1 VRLAAKYLI
10 MRVLLVLYAL
20 GSLAVVVPLL
30 LDLPGAGEL
39 AGTTSGKILAAAVF
53 SLGLGAALAARD
65 PWRNRLVVQILIAFT
80 ALASLAILWRLLFHE
95 ESYAVDPAWIVLPFA
110 CAAPVL
116 LAVFYPRPPG
126 A

>member
-1 VRLAAKYLI
+1 MPARNTVT
-10 MRVLLVLYAL
+10 RVLLVLYAL
-20 GSLAVVVPLL
+20 GSFAVVVPLL

-65 PWRNRLVVQILIAFT
+65 PWRNRIVVQMLMAFT
-80 ALASLAILWRLLFHE
+80 TLAALAILWRLLFHE
-95 ESYAVDPAWIVLPFA
+95 EAYDVDPAWMVLPVA

-116 LAVFYPRPPG
+116 LAVFYPRSPDV
-126 A
+126 